1 MKNQKG
7 MEMAL
12 GTVVTVVILLI
23 VLIVVGSY
31 FLGGIT
37 SSGEKVEEVSSELV
51 KGEKGGSGGLG
62 GIVGS
67 MRGLVGKLN
76 PNSGSDSDE

>member
-23 VLIVVGSY
+23 VLIVIGSY
-31 FLGGIT
+31 FLGGVT
-37 SSGEKVEEVSSELV
+37 KSGEKVEQISDELV
-51 KGEKGGSGGLG
+51 EGDEEGKGGVSDIVGGL
-62 GIVGS
+62 
-67 MRGLVGKLN
+67 RGLV
-76 PNSGSDSDE
+76 SGFKRDKS